1 MSLKALEGLTR
12 TISFRLNLWY
22 AFVFTASAAALY
34 LFMYLLLS
42 SAIERTDR
50 EVIEAQLKEFEA
62 IYQAGGPRALKMR
75 AETTAD
81 GRKARNY
88 FVRLISPQQQSMIIS
103 VPPDWV
109 EYESSELL
117 VGNYQVQV
125 KRPYLRI
132 PKDNERDLTIGSK
145 GMWDGY
151 ELQVGRITNNRE
163 MLLEP
168 FRKTFFI
175 VITPVL
181 VLALAG
187 GALFSYRVTRPIR
200 QVVATAKSII
210 DTGRLDARVPAGQ
223 SNDEL
228 AELARLFNH
237 MLDKNQALIRGMRE
251 SLDNVAHDLRT
262 PLTRLRG
269 IAELALQ
276 KPEDPAHTTEA
287 LADCVEESDRVLTM
301 LRTLLDVAEAEAG
314 VMRLSLERFDVCS
327 LLEEVISL
335 YDYVAEEKRIRL
347 VPELERP
354 CFATIDA
361 NRMRQVFGNLLDNA
375 IKYTPEGGTVTVRA
389 RSEQGAV
396 SIQFRDNGMGI
407 PFEEQEKIWDRLYR
421 GDKSRSQRGLGLG
434 LSLVK
439 AIVHAHQGEVKV
451 ASLQGEG
458 SVFTVRLGDRSKG
471 FDGGNAAG
479 ADSTGQRDYMPPAG
493 SAPKSLAG

>member
-1 MSLKALEGLTR
+1 MFLKTLERLTR

-22 AFVFTASAAALY
+22 AFLFTASAAALY

-62 IYQAGGPRALKMR
+62 IYQAGGPRALKLR
-75 AETTAD
+75 AESTPD
-81 GRKARNY
+81 GKRGRNY
-88 FVRLISPQQQSMIIS
+88 FVRLLTPQRQPVYIS

-109 EYESSELL
+109 GYESSELL

-132 PKDNERDLTIGSK
+132 PKDNERDLTIGVRS
-145 GMWDGY
+145 MWDGS

-168 FRKTFFI
+168 FRKTFLL
-175 VITPVL
+175 VLVPVL
-181 VLALAG
+181 CLALIG
-187 GALFSYRVTRPIR
+187 GAVFAHRVTRPIR

-314 VMRLSLERFDVCS
+314 VMRLNLERFDVCS
-327 LLEEVISL
+327 LLEEVLSL
-335 YDYVAEEKRIRL
+335 YDYVAEEKRIKL
-347 VPELERP
+347 SPELQRP
-354 CFATIDA
+354 CFATLDA

-389 RSEQGAV
+389 KSEPGAV
-396 SIQFRDNGMGI
+396 VIQFRDNGMGI

-439 AIVHAHQGEVKV
+439 AIVHAHQGEVQV

-458 SVFTVRLGDRSKG
+458 SVFTVRLVDPKPVS
-471 FDGGNAAG
+471 NAAR
-479 ADSTGQRDYMPPAG
+479 AA
-493 SAPKSLAG
+493 